1 MSRFMRS
8 LRLGL
13 VPGLFVLG
21 LATIAGTA
29 GPAAARGD
37 GWLGVATQAVTED
50 LRDALDLHG
59 DGVLVN
65 RVVEG
70 SPADHAGIRKG
81 DVITSVNGR
90 QVRSPEE
97 LAEVISSQSEG
108 ARAAIRVAR
117 RGGEAL
123 TIDVR
128 LGSRPEG
135 DNEDREQ
142 PEWKDRG
149 DHGDRDVTPA
159 PGARP
164 EVHVWKNGKEVDP
177 NDEDFDMPDM
187 PNLRGLG
194 GLNGMFNMRPRLG
207 VRTQKMN
214 SDLGSYFGGTNGRGA
229 LVVEVIEGSAAD
241 RAGLRAGD
249 VITAVGNANVDD
261 PDDLVRAI
269 ANEEGKTSLT
279 IVRRGARRT
288 IEADLGE
295 RSRDSDTWRM
305 RDGRAP
311 RAPRAPM
318 APDMRR
324 NDGDDSNREIQE
336 LRDEIRELKKQLQEQ
351 KDHNNDDR

>member
-1 MSRFMRS
+1 MSRFIRS

-21 LATIAGTA
+21 LASVAV
-29 GPAAARGD
+29 ARGD

-70 SPADHAGIRKG
+70 SPADRAGIRKG

-90 QVRSPEE
+90 AVRSPEE
-97 LAEVISSQSEG
+97 LAAVISSQSEG
-108 ARAAIRVAR
+108 ERAAVRVQR

-135 DNEDREQ
+135 AGEDREQ
-142 PEWKDRG
+142 PQWTER
-149 DHGDRDVTPA
+149 GDRDDTPP
-159 PGARP
+159 PGKP
-164 EVHVWKNGKEVDP
+164 EVHVWKNGKEVEP
-177 NDEDFDMPDM
+177 GDEDFDMPNL
-187 PNLRGLG
+187 PNFRGMG
-194 GLNGMFNMRPRLG
+194 GMNGMFNMRPRLG

-229 LVVEVIEGSAAD
+229 LVVEVVEGSAAD
-241 RAGLRAGD
+241 RAGIHAGD
-249 VITAVGNANVDD
+249 VITAVGHTNVDD
-261 PDDLVRAI
+261 PDELVRAI

-279 IVRRGARRT
+279 IVRRGERRT
-288 IEADLGE
+288 IEADLGD
-295 RSRDSDTWRM
+295 RPRDTWRM

-311 RAPRAPM
+311 RAPEAPM
-318 APDMRR
+318 APEMRR
-324 NDGDDSNREIQE
+324 NDGDDSNREIQQ
-336 LRDEIRELKKQLQEQ
+336 LRDEIRELKKQLQEE
-351 KDHNNDDR
+351 KDRRDDDR